1 MQIFDIVRGHLGRG
15 LACEKDFR
23 EKIERWS
30 APTILSR
37 RRIYTIIYHP

>member
-1 MQIFDIVRGHLGRG
+1 MQIFDIARSHVGRG
-15 LACEKDFR
+15 LVREKDFR

>member
-1 MQIFDIVRGHLGRG
+1 MRIFDIAHDHLRHG
-15 LACEKDFR
+15 LAREKDFR